1 MRRGERAWRLIVDA
15 APARGAVHMATDSA
29 LLASVRAGAPPL
41 LRLYRWAP
49 ACLSFG
55 RNQPARGLYDRAR
68 ARALG
73 IDFVRRPTG
82 GLAVLHDAELTYAV
96 VVPAGVLGGPRATY
110 CAINRALTAALR
122 GLGAPV
128 DLAGASAPTPLAAGA
143 PPCFAASAAG
153 EVVAGD
159 RKLVGSAQ
167 RMEGR
172 TLLQHG
178 SILLNG
184 DQRRLTGL
192 RTARE
197 AAATADGAP
206 PAGAPAHATLADVL
220 GRVPEWDELVAAVTT
235 AFPAHTGIPL
245 APGGLARAERES
257 VRALTEQ
264 FDDDAW
270 TWRR

>member
-1 MRRGERAWRLIVDA
+1 
-15 APARGAVHMATDSA
+15 MATDSA
-29 LLASVRAGAPPL
+29 LLASVRAGAPPV

-55 RNQPARGLYDRAR
+55 RNQPAHGLYDRAR

-96 VVPAGVLGGPRATY
+96 VVPAGVLGGPRDTY
-110 CAINRALTAALR
+110 CEISRALSAGLR
-122 GLGAPV
+122 RLGAPV
-128 DLAGASAPTPLAAGA
+128 GLAGPSAAPPLAAGA
-143 PPCFAASAAG
+143 PPCFAAAAAG

-178 SILLNG
+178 SILLHG

-192 RTARE
+192 RTAE
-197 AAATADGAP
+197 HPGAAAAGEGAL
-206 PAGAPAHATLADVL
+206 PAGGPAHATLADVL
-220 GRVPEWDELVAAVTT
+220 GRVPAWEELVAAVTT
-235 AFPAHTGIPL
+235 AFAAHTGIPL
-245 APGGLARAERES
+245 APARLAHAERAS

>member
-1 MRRGERAWRLIVDA
+1 
-15 APARGAVHMATDSA
+15 MATDSA
-29 LLASVRAGAPPL
+29 LLASVRAGAPPV
-41 LRLYRWAP
+41 LRLYRWSP

-68 ARALG
+68 ARDLG
-73 IDFVRRPTG
+73 IEFVRRPTG

-96 VVPAGVLGGPRATY
+96 VVPVGVLGGPRATY
-110 CAINRALTAALR
+110 CAINHALTAALR
-122 GLGAPV
+122 RLGAPV
-128 DLAGASAPTPLAAGA
+128 DLAGPSAPAALDAGA
-143 PPCFAASAAG
+143 PPCFAAPAAG

-167 RMEGR
+167 RMECR
-172 TLLQHG
+172 TVLQHG
-178 SILLNG
+178 SILLHG

-192 RTARE
+192 RTAPDPE
-197 AAATADGAP
+197 GAGAGDDAP

-220 GRVPEWDELVAAVTT
+220 GRVPAWDELVAAVTT

-245 APGGLARAERES
+245 APAGLARSERES
-257 VRALTEQ
+257 ARALTEQ